1 MKFIKTLVLAC
12 ICFTGMLTAQDDMYI
27 KMEITG
33 VESSNPEAGA
43 MLEMM
48 KGTETEVFHKDGK
61 SLTNI
66 NMMGGMVAIKNVIDK
81 EGGMNMYFDMMGN
94 KMHVESTKLEMDK
107 MKAENP
113 NPLSDLDISY
123 DKEDTKTIAG
133 HECYKM
139 TVKSKDPDAGGFNIA
154 AYVTEDIQIN
164 ASVIQG
170 VDISEFAGFP
180 LEYILDMGEA
190 KLVVTTKELK
200 DEIPAGTFNIDAD
213 GYTKMSMEEFMESLG
228 GMGAGFGF

>member
-1 MKFIKTLVLAC
+1 
-12 ICFTGMLTAQDDMYI
+12 MLTAQDNMYI
-27 KMEITG
+27 KMEITDI
-33 VESSNPEAGA
+33 ESSNPEAGA

-48 KGTETEVFHKDGK
+48 KGTETEVYHMDGK

-81 EGGMNMYFDMMGN
+81 DGGTNMFFDMMGN

-113 NPLSDLDISY
+113 SPLSDLDIAY

-139 TVKSKDPDAGGFNIA
+139 TVKSKDPEAGAFNIA
-154 AYVTEDIQIN
+154 AYVTEDIKIN

-180 LEYILDMGEA
+180 LEFILDMGEA
-190 KLVVTTKELK
+190 KIVTTTKELK
-200 DEIPAGTFNIDAD
+200 DEVPAGVFDIDAK
-213 GYTKMSMEEFMESLG
+213 GYTKMTMEEFVESLG